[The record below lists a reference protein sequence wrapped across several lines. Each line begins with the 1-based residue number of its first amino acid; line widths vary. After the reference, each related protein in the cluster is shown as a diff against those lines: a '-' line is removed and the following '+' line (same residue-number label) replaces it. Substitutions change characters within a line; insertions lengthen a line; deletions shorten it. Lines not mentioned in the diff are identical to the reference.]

1 MIEKKNPDY
10 TESAVNLTNPPEVI
24 KAMGER
30 ESFASHIANLK
41 ALLEAYPEWE
51 ELRKAEQRLTDHDQL
66 IRKLID
72 NFGSYQD
79 TERGIYG
86 LKQIRKTITFL
97 AEKIR
102 EVIPAFAE
110 AVIDGVKKTQM
121 NGLITGGLITQE
133 QANKCSQTEVS
144 YAYIIK

>member
-1 MIEKKNPDY
+1 MVEKKNPDY

-51 ELRKAEQRLTDHDQL
+51 ELKKAEQRLTDHDQY

-72 NFGSYQD
+72 EFGSYQD
-79 TERGIYG
+79 TIVGIYG
-86 LKQIRKTITFL
+86 LKQLRKTITFI

-102 EVIPAFAE
+102 EVIPAYAE
-110 AVIDGVKKTQM
+110 AVIDGVNKTKV
-121 NGLITGGLITQE
+121 NGLIKGGLISQE
-133 QANKCSQTEVS
+133 MADLCSQVKED